1 MFLNQD
7 RLDAMSISEA
17 RRMGYMVDSTPNR
30 VVFRSAYNQPHS
42 TITEACET
50 KLKGVVH
57 TQKKLFTHS
66 QVIPNLF
73 DLSFFSETHIYLE
86 KCHYVFCIHI
96 LLFKSLYDFLN
107 VHVFVNN
114 PFKC

>member
-17 RRMGYMVDSTPNR
+17 RRMGYMVVSTPNR

-57 TQKKLFTHS
+57 TPQKSYLHTLKSFQNCMTCHS
-66 QVIPNLF
+66 SV
-73 DLSFFSETHIYLE
+73 EHIYLE
-86 KCHYVFCIHI
+86 KC
-96 LLFKSLYDFLN
+96 LLYTYTTIQK
-107 VHVFVNN
+107 FVR
-114 PFKC
+114 FF